1 MPRGLAVETSG
12 RIGSIA
18 IVDDG
23 KVLAEDTFSHGLQH
37 AAQIICR
44 IDALLKAQQ
53 WQPRDLQELY
63 LSIGPGSFTGLRIGV
78 TLIKTLSFVTGAR
91 IAAVPTLDV
100 LARNAPTEA
109 QNVIVVLD
117 AKREQIFTARYSRE
131 EATGPWVISEPPHL
145 DRLDAMLSRSP
156 RPVHLIGEGIPYHR
170 QFIGEDPQVIVT
182 DSAVWRARASVVAE
196 LGTALLRDGM
206 ATDPQKL
213 VPLYIR
219 KPEAQE
225 KWEQQQSARNR

>member
-12 RIGSIA
+12 RVGSIA

-23 KVLAEDTFSHGLQH
+23 KVLSEDIFSHGLQH

-53 WQPRDLQELY
+53 WQPHDLQELY

-100 LARNAPTEA
+100 LARNAPPEA
-109 QNVIVVLD
+109 RNVIVVLD
-117 AKREQIFTARYSRE
+117 AKREQIFTARYARE
-131 EATGPWVISEPPHL
+131 EPTNPRIVVEPPHL

-156 RPVHLIGEGIPYHR
+156 RPIHLLGEGIPYHR
-170 QFIGEDPQVIVT
+170 QFIGDDPQVIVT
-182 DSAVWRARASVVAE
+182 DAELWRARAAVVAE
-196 LGTALLRDGM
+196 LGGAMLRESM
-206 ATDPQKL
+206 TIDPQKL
-213 VPLYIR
+213 SPLYIR
-219 KPEAQE
+219 KPEAEE
-225 KWEQQQSARNR
+225 KWEQQQSAKNR

>member
-12 RIGSIA
+12 RVGSIA
-18 IVDDG
+18 IVEDA
-23 KVLAEDTFSHGLQH
+23 KVLSEDTFSHGLQH
-37 AAQIICR
+37 AAQVIFR

-78 TLIKTLSFVTGAR
+78 TLVKTLAFVTGAR

-100 LARNAPTEA
+100 LARNAPLEA
-109 QNVIVVLD
+109 RNVIVVLD

-131 EATGPWVISEPPHL
+131 EATGPWVITEPRHL

-170 QFIGEDPQVIVT
+170 QFIGEDPQVIAS
-182 DSAVWRARASVVAE
+182 DEELWRARASVVAE
-196 LGTALLRDGM
+196 LGAAMLREGAD
-206 ATDPQKL
+206 TEPQKL

-219 KPEAQE
+219 KPEAEE
-225 KWEQQQSARNR
+225 KWEQQQSAKNR

>member
-12 RIGSIA
+12 RVGSVA
-18 IVDDG
+18 IVEDG
-23 KVLAEDTFSHGLQH
+23 KILAEDTFSHGLQH

-53 WQPRDLQELY
+53 WQPRELQELY

-78 TLIKTLSFVTGAR
+78 TLVKTLAFVTRAR

-100 LARNAPTEA
+100 LARNAPSEA
-109 QNVIVVLD
+109 RNVIVVLD
-117 AKREQIFTARYSRE
+117 AKREQIFTARYARE
-131 EATGPWVISEPPHL
+131 ESTSRWVIIEPPHL

-156 RPVHLIGEGIPYHR
+156 RPMHLIGEGIPYHR

-182 DSAVWRARASVVAE
+182 DAELWRARAVVVAE
-196 LGTALLRDGM
+196 LGAAMLREG
-206 ATDPQKL
+206 ATTELQNL

-219 KPEAQE
+219 KPEAEE
-225 KWEQQQSARNR
+225 KWEQQRSAGSK

>member
-1 MPRGLAVETSG
+1 MVRGLAVETSG
-12 RIGSIA
+12 RVGSIA
-18 IVDDG
+18 IVEDG
-23 KVLAEDTFSHGLQH
+23 KVLSEDTFSHGLQH

-44 IDALLKAQQ
+44 IDALIKAQQ

-78 TLIKTLSFVTGAR
+78 TLVKTLAFVTGAR

-100 LARNAPTEA
+100 LARNAPPEA
-109 QNVIVVLD
+109 RYVIVVLD

-131 EATGPWVISEPPHL
+131 EPTGPWVISEPPYL

-170 QFIGEDPQVIVT
+170 KFVGEDPQVIVT
-182 DSAVWRARASVVAE
+182 DAELWRARAAVVAE
-196 LGTALLRDGM
+196 LGAAMLQEGA

-213 VPLYIR
+213 APLYIR
-219 KPEAQE
+219 KPEAEE

>member
-12 RIGSIA
+12 RVGSIA

-23 KVLAEDTFSHGLQH
+23 KVLSEDTFSHGLQH

-78 TLIKTLSFVTGAR
+78 TLVKTLSFVTGAR

-100 LARNAPTEA
+100 LARNAQPEA

-131 EATGPWVISEPPHL
+131 EATGPCVITEPPHL

-156 RPVHLIGEGIPYHR
+156 RPVHLVGEGIPYHR
-170 QFIGEDPQVIVT
+170 QFIGDDPQVIVT
-182 DSAVWRARASVVAE
+182 DAELWRARAAVVAE
-196 LGTALLRDGM
+196 LGGAMLREDA

-213 VPLYIR
+213 SPLYIR
-219 KPEAQE
+219 KPEAEE
-225 KWEQQQSARNR
+225 KWEQQQSAKNR

>member
-12 RIGSIA
+12 RVGSIA
-18 IVDDG
+18 IVEDG
-23 KVLAEDTFSHGLQH
+23 KVVAEDTFSHGLQH

-44 IDALLKAQQ
+44 IDALLKARQ

-78 TLIKTLSFVTGAR
+78 TLVKTLAFVTGAR
-91 IAAVPTLDV
+91 MAAVPTLDV
-100 LARNAPTEA
+100 LARNAPAEA
-109 QNVIVVLD
+109 RNVIVVLD

-131 EATGPWVISEPPHL
+131 ETTSPWVITEPPHL
-145 DRLDAMLSRSP
+145 DRLNAMLSRSP

-182 DSAVWRARASVVAE
+182 DAELWRARAAIVAE
-196 LGTALLRDGM
+196 LGSVLLREGM
-206 ATDPQKL
+206 ASDPQKL
-213 VPLYIR
+213 VPFYIR
-219 KPEAQE
+219 KPEAE
-225 KWEQQQSARNR
+225 ERWEQQQSAGNR

>member
-18 IVDDG
+18 IVEDG
-23 KVLAEDTFSHGLQH
+23 KVLSEDTFSHGLQH

-44 IDALLKAQQ
+44 IDVLLKAQQ

-78 TLIKTLSFVTGAR
+78 TLVKTLAFVTGAR

-100 LARNAPTEA
+100 LARNAPPEA
-109 QNVIVVLD
+109 RNVIVVLD

-131 EATGPWVISEPPHL
+131 EATGPWVITEPPHL
-145 DRLDAMLSRSP
+145 DRLDAMLSRSS

-182 DSAVWRARASVVAE
+182 DAELWRARAAVVAE
-196 LGTALLRDGM
+196 LGGAMLREGM
-206 ATDPQKL
+206 TTDPQKL
-213 VPLYIR
+213 SPLYIR
-219 KPEAQE
+219 KPEAEE
-225 KWEQQQSARNR
+225 KWEQQQSAKNR

>member
-12 RIGSIA
+12 RVGSVA
-18 IVDDG
+18 IVEDG
-23 KVLAEDTFSHGLQH
+23 RVLAEETFSHGLQH

-53 WQPRDLQELY
+53 WQPRELQELY

-78 TLIKTLSFVTGAR
+78 TLVKTLAFVTGAR

-100 LARNAPTEA
+100 LARNAPPEA
-109 QNVIVVLD
+109 KNVIVVLD
-117 AKREQIFTARYSRE
+117 AKRDQIFTARYARE
-131 EATGPWVISEPPHL
+131 ESTSPWLISEPPHL
-145 DRLDAMLSRSP
+145 DRLDAMLARSR

-170 QFIGEDPQVIVT
+170 KFIGDDPQVIVT
-182 DSAVWRARASVVAE
+182 DPELWRARAAVVAE
-196 LGTALLRDGM
+196 LGTAILRDGA

-219 KPEAQE
+219 KPEAEE
-225 KWEQQQSARNR
+225 KWEQQRSLGSR